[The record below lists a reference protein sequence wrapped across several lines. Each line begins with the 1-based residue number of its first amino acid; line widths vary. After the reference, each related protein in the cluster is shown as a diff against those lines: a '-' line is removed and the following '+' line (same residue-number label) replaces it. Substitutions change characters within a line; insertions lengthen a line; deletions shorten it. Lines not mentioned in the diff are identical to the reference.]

1 MSRARLVSGDSTP
14 AVSREKRLRQ
24 CEGSSPGRE
33 SEERPGIAS
42 GLLLFPESLLEEG
55 GLLKAPIV
63 SMSRVFEKEDRIGG
77 LPFVEDSFEK
87 QSQELAGR
95 RCLEANPEA
104 KQPVRK
110 NTSPQGAV

>member
-24 CEGSSPGRE
+24 CEAAKPGSSPGPGRE

-42 GLLLFPESLLEEG
+42 GLLLLPEPLLEEG

-63 SMSRVFEKEDRIGG
+63 SIVS
-77 LPFVEDSFEK
+77 
-87 QSQELAGR
+87 
-95 RCLEANPEA
+95 C
-104 KQPVRK
+104 VRK
-110 NTSPQGAV
+110 GG